1 MYVHA
6 AGNSS
11 PNAVHSEEYRRT
23 HPWIIVAEESA
34 LYAINLPDAITLGG
48 TYDGGASPVG

>member
-48 TYDGGASPVG
+48 AYDGGASPVG